1 MVKICG
7 TKSLDKGRNM
17 KLDILEGDAVDH
29 LSKIDTCSVDV
40 IIADPPY
47 NLGKDYGNNNDQKT
61 FDEYLDFSRKWIEE
75 SHRILKDT
83 GTIYV
88 FMGVR
93 FISYIYSLL
102 EKEYH
107 FIFNSWITW
116 HYTQGLGKTKGFSPR
131 HDDILMFTKSENF
144 NFFLD
149 SIRIPQKYY
158 RSVNNMRGANPGD
171 VWSFSHVHYCNINR
185 QEHPTQK
192 PEGLVER
199 MVSASSKEGDLV
211 IDPFSGSGTTL
222 RVCQQLNRNCIGIEL
237 NPKYVQLIKER
248 LNQQFTGFDSIDE
261 RMERVPNDLNNI
273 ETRNEYL
280 KNHETWFLKYHPN
293 AIKTFEDEVIKKYGS
308 TEKAKDELELF
319 SDSC

>member
-1 MVKICG
+1 
-7 TKSLDKGRNM
+7 M
-17 KLDILEGDAVDH
+17 KLEILEGDAINYLRKV
-29 LSKIDTCSVDV
+29 DTCSVDI

-61 FDEYLDFSRKWIEE
+61 FDEYLEFSRNWIKE
-75 SHRILKDT
+75 SQRILKDT
-83 GTIYV
+83 GTIYI

-102 EKEYH
+102 EKEFH

-149 SIRIPQKYY
+149 NIRIPQKYY

-171 VWSFSHVHYCNINR
+171 VWTFSHVHYCNVNR

-192 PEGLVER
+192 PEGLIER
-199 MVSASSKEGDLV
+199 MVLASSKEGDLV

-222 RVCQQLNRNCIGIEL
+222 RVCQQLNRNCVGIEL
-237 NPKYVQLIKER
+237 NPQYVQLIKER
-248 LNQQFTGFDSIDE
+248 LNQPFTGFDSIDE
-261 RMERVPNDLNNI
+261 RMERVPNDLNNTV
-273 ETRNEYL
+273 TRNEYL
-280 KNHETWFLKYHPN
+280 KNHKTWFLKYHPN
-293 AIKTFEDEVIKKYGS
+293 AIKIFEDEVTKKYGI
-308 TEKAKDELELF
+308 TEKFKESELELF
-319 SDSC
+319 SDFV